1 MMISF
6 YVASAFSFVVVV
18 VVVVVVSGLTVLEC
32 QEHVKERHFN

>member
-6 YVASAFSFVVVV
+6 YVASAFSFVVV